1 MKKKLLMSAA
11 LLTAC
16 CAVSTPVLAKED
28 AQPWVNKQ
36 SADEEHV
43 IKETGTDKRFSIGKT
58 VSVKLDSAYVTK
70 DTDIQLAENTLYD
83 KVKKLIPAPFHCR
96 SVTVTKEMTDYIDFP
111 KTIAYQ
117 ERDAALS
124 LHGDLQCMQVVRGA
138 ENTVTATYTGVLL
151 AE

>member
-70 DTDIQLAENTLYD
+70 D
-83 KVKKLIPAPFHCR
+83 
-96 SVTVTKEMTDYIDFP
+96 
-111 KTIAYQ
+111 
-117 ERDAALS
+117 AALS
-124 LHGDLQCMQVVRGA
+124 LHGDLQCMQVVRGT

>member
-1 MKKKLLMSAA
+1 MSAA

-16 CAVSTPVLAKED
+16 CAVSTPVLAKEN

-36 SADEEHV
+36 SVDEEHV
-43 IKETGTDKRFSIGKT
+43 IKETGTDKRFSISKT

-70 DTDIQLAENTLYD
+70 DTDVQLAENTLYD

-96 SVTVTKEMTDYIDFP
+96 IVTVTKEMTDYIDFP

-117 ERDAALS
+117 ERDTTLS

>member
-16 CAVSTPVLAKED
+16 CAVSTPVLAKEN

-36 SADEEHV
+36 SVDEEHV
-43 IKETGTDKRFSIGKT
+43 IKETGTDKRFSISKT

-70 DTDIQLAENTLYD
+70 DTDVQLAENTLYD

-96 SVTVTKEMTDYIDFP
+96 IVTVTKEMTDYIDFP

-117 ERDAALS
+117 ERDTTLS